1 MAGLYEPSED
11 RARRMVMADIK
22 RRLVIALEREHE
34 LHDTRLFLFTS
45 VKAGAGVTGLAFEM
59 ALEFGDLGVKSVVV
73 EVNPFRPD
81 ARYRDGRFQAGL
93 LDLINGESTLEEAIS
108 TAKGVLPD
116 RIGIGLPVNPHL
128 YGYDTLRE
136 ILARLK
142 TRYPI
147 VLLDAAPILFS
158 ADPEFLTAMADH
170 TVLLVK
176 ARDVTT
182 GELKRALS
190 ILEKQNPKAVSFV
203 VTNLEI
209 YQRGG
214 YFANSNKEY
223 NELTE
228 KAKNTVRSL
237 AQQKEDEIAAMK
249 PIFLYALH
257 SGNFYGTERMAL
269 YTMDGLRDAFT
280 PVLLAPPGPAL
291 EEAARLGMET
301 VPFRS
306 AWELAWQLR
315 RQIAGHRRIAFAATG
330 VTHSLAFSFWN
341 AFYRRKAVHIHLV
354 HGGTDERESYGRKK
368 LLNGKGVSMVAV
380 SEFVRERLLAH
391 GVNPA
396 QIIVVGNF
404 LPQQR
409 ILNAPRRLLF
419 TATGIRNIVVVSRVD
434 PIKRVDLVLDAL
446 DRHPELSELGFEV
459 FGTGWDLDS
468 LRNRA
473 QASHPNVVFAGF
485 SADVASELAAGDLL
499 LHLCPEEPFG
509 LAILEAM
516 AAGVP
521 VLVPDRGGAAGLVT
535 EGVSGYHFRAND
547 IDDLAA
553 SLARIRL
560 TSAAELNSIV
570 AAADSR
576 LQRQY
581 SSTACLENYRKL
593 FAELLDA

>member
-1 MAGLYEPSED
+1 
-11 RARRMVMADIK
+11 MVMADIK
-22 RRLVIALEREHE
+22 RRLAIALEREHE

-108 TAKGVLPD
+108 SAKGVLPD

-223 NELTE
+223 NELSE

-249 PIFLYALH
+249 PVFYARCTAATFTAR
-257 SGNFYGTERMAL
+257 SEWRCTPWMGCAMP
-269 YTMDGLRDAFT
+269 LR
-280 PVLLAPPGPAL
+280 PCCWRRLAPPWRRRQDWAWRRSRSATHGSLPGSC
-291 EEAARLGMET
+291 AAR
-301 VPFRS
+301 S
-306 AWELAWQLR
+306 
-315 RQIAGHRRIAFAATG
+315 
-330 VTHSLAFSFWN
+330 
-341 AFYRRKAVHIHLV
+341 
-354 HGGTDERESYGRKK
+354 
-368 LLNGKGVSMVAV
+368 
-380 SEFVRERLLAH
+380 
-391 GVNPA
+391 
-396 QIIVVGNF
+396 
-404 LPQQR
+404 
-409 ILNAPRRLLF
+409 
-419 TATGIRNIVVVSRVD
+419 
-434 PIKRVDLVLDAL
+434 
-446 DRHPELSELGFEV
+446 
-459 FGTGWDLDS
+459 
-468 LRNRA
+468 
-473 QASHPNVVFAGF
+473 
-485 SADVASELAAGDLL
+485 
-499 LHLCPEEPFG
+499 
-509 LAILEAM
+509 
-516 AAGVP
+516 
-521 VLVPDRGGAAGLVT
+521 PD
-535 EGVSGYHFRAND
+535 
-547 IDDLAA
+547 
-553 SLARIRL
+553 
-560 TSAAELNSIV
+560 
-570 AAADSR
+570 AAALLSR
-576 LQRQY
+576 QP
-581 SSTACLENYRKL
+581 A
-593 FAELLDA
+593 